1 MHVCLIGYGNMGGAM
16 LDGWLNRRAPD
27 DRFSVIDPAINGQVA
42 GRLAEQGARC
52 FASASQFQP
61 EDEADVPDVVVLAV
75 KPQIMAEVMA
85 DCQHIGTGRTVFVSI
100 AAGISL
106 DGLRQMIP
114 QSSAIIRAMP
124 NSPVKVGAAITAITS
139 LPDVSDQMIEM
150 TRHLLS
156 AIGEVVVL
164 EDEGLM
170 DAVTALSGSGPA
182 YVFYL
187 TETMAEAGRA
197 LGLDEDMAM
206 QLARQTIIGAGALMQ
221 HDDNPADKLRENV
234 TSEGGTTAAALSV
247 LMADDGLAGLMAK
260 AMRAA
265 RDRGVELNSASDAG
279 R

>member
-1 MHVCLIGYGNMGGAM
+1 MHVCLIGYGNMGSAM
-16 LDGWLNRRAPD
+16 LEGWCQRRSPD
-27 DRFSVIDPAINGQVA
+27 DIFTVIDPAIDEA
-42 GRLAEQGARC
+42 LASRLADDDVRTASSAGQ
-52 FASASQFQP
+52 FAPEDAASQ
-61 EDEADVPDVVVLAV
+61 PDVVVLAV
-75 KPQIMAEVMA
+75 KPQIMAEVMSG
-85 DCQHIGTGRTVFVSI
+85 CQHIGTAQTVFVSI

-124 NSPVKVGAAITAITS
+124 NSPAKVGAAITAITA

-156 AIGEVVVL
+156 AIGKVVVL
-164 EDEGLM
+164 DDEQLM

-187 TETMAEAGRA
+187 VETMAEAGRA
-197 LGLDEDMAM
+197 LGLADDMAM
-206 QLARQTIIGAGALMQ
+206 QLARQTVIGAGALMQ
-221 HDDNPADKLRENV
+221 DDHNSAGQLRKNV

-247 LMADDGLAGLMAK
+247 LMAEGGLAEVMAK

-265 RDRGVELNSASDAG
+265 RDRGIELNAG

>member
-1 MHVCLIGYGNMGGAM
+1 MHVCLIGYGNMGSAM
-16 LDGWLNRRAPD
+16 LEGWCQRRSPD
-27 DRFSVIDPAINGQVA
+27 DIFTVIDPAIDEA
-42 GRLAEQGARC
+42 LASRLADEDVRTAS
-52 FASASQFQP
+52 SASQFMP
-61 EDEADVPDVVVLAV
+61 EDVASQPDVVVLAV
-75 KPQIMAEVMA
+75 KPQIMAEVMSG
-85 DCQHIGTGRTVFVSI
+85 CQHIGTAQTVFVSI

-124 NSPVKVGAAITAITS
+124 NSPAKVGAAITAITA

-156 AIGEVVVL
+156 AVGKVVVL
-164 EDEGLM
+164 DDEQLM

-187 TETMAEAGRA
+187 VETMAEAGRA
-197 LGLDEDMAM
+197 LGLADDMAM
-206 QLARQTIIGAGALMQ
+206 QLARQTVIGAGALMQ
-221 HDDNPADKLRENV
+221 DDDNSAGQLRENV

-247 LMADDGLAGLMAK
+247 LMAEGGLAEVMAK

-265 RDRGVELNSASDAG
+265 RDRGIELNAG

>member
-1 MHVCLIGYGNMGGAM
+1 MHVCLIGYGNMGSAM
-16 LDGWLNRRAPD
+16 LDGWCQRRSPD
-27 DRFSVIDPAINGQVA
+27 DIFTVIDPAIDEALASKLADDDVRTASSAGQ
-42 GRLAEQGARC
+42 
-52 FASASQFQP
+52 FAPEDAASQ
-61 EDEADVPDVVVLAV
+61 PDVVVLAV
-75 KPQIMAEVMA
+75 KTQIMAEVMSG
-85 DCQHIGTGRTVFVSI
+85 CQHIGTAQTVFVSI

-124 NSPVKVGAAITAITS
+124 NSPAKVGAAITAITA

-156 AIGEVVVL
+156 AIGKVVVL
-164 EDEGLM
+164 DDEQLM

-187 TETMAEAGRA
+187 VETMAEAGRA
-197 LGLDEDMAM
+197 LGLADDMAM
-206 QLARQTIIGAGALMQ
+206 QLARQTVIGAGALMQ
-221 HDDNPADKLRENV
+221 DDDNSAGQLRKNV

-247 LMADDGLAGLMAK
+247 LMAEGGLAEVMAK

-265 RDRGVELNSASDAG
+265 RDRGIELNAG